1 MYVLANFITYLKHI
15 MLNILTL
22 SVILIIFRILK
33 VANERK
39 FWKYNHSTH
48 MIEFQ
53 HNLLHAIIIMA
64 INECK

>member
-1 MYVLANFITYLKHI
+1 